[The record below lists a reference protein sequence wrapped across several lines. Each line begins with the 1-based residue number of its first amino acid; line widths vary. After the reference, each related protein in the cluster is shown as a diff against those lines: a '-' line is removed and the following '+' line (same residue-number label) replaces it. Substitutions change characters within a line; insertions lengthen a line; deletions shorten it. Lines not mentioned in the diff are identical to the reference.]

1 MVNSD
6 FAYDEVDTIWGT
18 FGGGNSSE
26 GLGNGL
32 LVL

>member
-18 FGGGNSSE
+18 FGGGAIAPKAWE
-26 GLGNGL
+26 TDY
-32 LVL
+32 